1 MSPEDLASLEDTLEL
16 LSDPEAR
23 AEIEAGRQDIAQGRT
38 VTAEDLRAR
47 YPRR

>member
-23 AEIEAGRQDIAQGRT
+23 AEIEAARQDIAEGRT
-38 VTAEDLRAR
+38 VAEDLRAR